1 MAVSIAISQVSSMHV
16 RAAERGAHQ
25 ARGRNWLGFRLL
37 YMIWMFEPVEA
48 KDLARFAQISRQTIS
63 SALSVL
69 EADGLITRS
78 RSSATDRRLVQL
90 GLTEKGRDEARESIL
105 AQNNAMTEWLH
116 VLDEDEQDT
125 LLRLLRRLHAH
136 HPGEL

>member
-1 MAVSIAISQVSSMHV
+1 MHV